1 MFKTVLIVE
10 FHKNVKI
17 RAKKQK
23 MINMFLTDI
32 TSRSSIIT
40 LFMAVINFVP

>member
-17 RAKKQK
+17 TAKKQN

-32 TSRSSIIT
+32 TYRSSIIT
-40 LFMAVINFVP
+40 LFMVVINFVP